1 MKTLDA
7 EQLSVQS
14 NQKILFK
21 GWLGGMKAL
30 SCIPEDIGR
39 DGILEYPRVQRDI
52 LGGADSMH

>member
-1 MKTLDA
+1 
-7 EQLSVQS
+7 
-14 NQKILFK
+14 
-21 GWLGGMKAL
+21 MKAL